1 MTQVAGYHTHKL
13 TVYLPA
19 GEDTYQLKPWLVLDR
34 ENDLVVVRSSHHT
47 RPQAMMWMFRN
58 LTCKGQDA
66 IWLTRKYANQV
77 VGVRE
82 DRR

>member
-13 TVYLPA
+13 TVYLPS

-58 LTCKGQDA
+58 LTCKGQGGFCFVNN
-66 IWLTRKYANQV
+66 KEQV
-77 VGVRE
+77 HV
-82 DRR
+82 DRI